1 MAGSRLGAVPFR
13 AALIFYAISVSAA
26 YGQSQTNVQFDQTG
40 DPAIRTEAGW
50 AALGTRNYDRAREDF
65 IVALR
70 SNPNFFEARR
80 GLARTEAAQGRYRE
94 ALSLIEP
101 LRAVS
106 PSFMLDQAVLL
117 LLDDQPD
124 QALAVIDGARDWA
137 QSRASKRDGGRVRPD
152 FTKALHM
159 LRGDVLYRMGGYDA
173 ALDEFEAANE
183 VIEGA
188 DAWRAI
194 GDSHDALGAL
204 NVAKEAYTRALELRR
219 FDGTAY
225 QRRARARYLSGDV
238 SGALKDYAEAQVGL
252 DESVGLLSEMAETFM
267 AAGSYGD
274 AISVLNRLLSKVQG
288 DPAREKPVRWHLA
301 SALVQAGRP
310 RAAEKQLALIE
321 PWDGYDVPMLF
332 MRGRANF
339 AMGDFARSRAYFTEA
354 LRLRRGDPRLLYNR
368 GLATLREGHIE
379 RALDDFGEGLKRAP
393 QSSEIRN
400 AIGIVKLY
408 QGNYEDGMLLYDAGV
423 ARNPSNPRPLIQRSR
438 AHRSIG
444 EPKEALAD
452 AEDALRLDPAS
463 SDAAVAAAHALLDL
477 ERPQRAFEYAD
488 RLIKSQARRR
498 AA

>member
-70 SNPNFFEARR
+70 SDPNFFEARR

-124 QALAVIDGARDWA
+124 QALAVI
-137 QSRASKRDGGRVRPD
+137 RPD

-225 QRRARARYLSGDV
+225 QRMPKRRSASTNPSVCSPRWQRPSWRRGLMATQSASSTACFPKCRAILRAKNRY
-238 SGALKDYAEAQVGL
+238 
-252 DESVGLLSEMAETFM
+252 
-267 AAGSYGD
+267 
-274 AISVLNRLLSKVQG
+274 
-288 DPAREKPVRWHLA
+288 
-301 SALVQAGRP
+301 
-310 RAAEKQLALIE
+310 
-321 PWDGYDVPMLF
+321 DG
-332 MRGRANF
+332 
-339 AMGDFARSRAYFTEA
+339 TW
-354 LRLRRGDPRLLYNR
+354 RLRWFRQGV
-368 GLATLREGHIE
+368 LAQQKSSLR
-379 RALDDFGEGLKRAP
+379 
-393 QSSEIRN
+393 
-400 AIGIVKLY
+400 
-408 QGNYEDGMLLYDAGV
+408 
-423 ARNPSNPRPLIQRSR
+423 
-438 AHRSIG
+438 
-444 EPKEALAD
+444 
-452 AEDALRLDPAS
+452 
-463 SDAAVAAAHALLDL
+463 
-477 ERPQRAFEYAD
+477 
-488 RLIKSQARRR
+488 
-498 AA
+498 